1 MSPISIFY
9 ARSSH
14 RETTTLVFNSI
25 YEYFL
30 RNKDLNADVLD
41 VDNSIENSSI
51 FLECITKNLDKADLM
66 ICDITPDF
74 TPNEHLNKR
83 EIEITP
89 CVNANVMFELGYFAR
104 KHQFKDIILIIK
116 KDYPLP
122 SMLRGSYFLRYEDDT
137 DIEMI
142 IDRVVDFG
150 KQINRSV

>member
-1 MSPISIFY
+1 
-9 ARSSH
+9 
-14 RETTTLVFNSI
+14 
-25 YEYFL
+25 
-30 RNKDLNADVLD
+30 
-41 VDNSIENSSI
+41 
-51 FLECITKNLDKADLM
+51 LDKADLM

-89 CVNANVMFELGYFAR
+89 CVNSNVMFELGYFAR

-122 SMLRGSYFLRYEDDT
+122 SMLRGFYYLRYEDDS

-142 IDRVVDFG
+142 IDRVVDFA
-150 KQINRSV
+150 K